1 MEIIKFIVDSLLI
14 FVAIHIGLTL
24 VGWVLKR
31 RVDSELNEVSKDLE
45 SEQLIPLTIDVDG
58 DQYLCYNSITQ
69 DFVCQGVDLVEIVK
83 RFKQRYPDKS
93 AAIFD
98 GNETAVCAL
107 KSQLKELDENISGIR
122 YTS

>member
-1 MEIIKFIVDSLLI
+1 MEIIEFIVDSLLI
-14 FVAIHIGLTL
+14 FVTIHIGLTL
-24 VGWVLKR
+24 VAWVVR
-31 RVDSELNEVSKDLE
+31 RRTDSGLDEVSKELE
-45 SEQLIPLTIDVDG
+45 SEQLIPLTIEVDG
-58 DQYLCYNSITQ
+58 EQYLCYNSLTQ

-98 GNETAVCAL
+98 GDETAVYAL
-107 KSQLKELDENISGIR
+107 KSQLKVLDENISGIR

>member
-1 MEIIKFIVDSLLI
+1 MEIIEFIVDSLLI
-14 FVAIHIGLTL
+14 FVTIHVGLTM
-24 VGWVLKR
+24 VAWVVR
-31 RVDSELNEVSKDLE
+31 RRTDSGLDEVSKELE
-45 SEQLIPLTIDVDG
+45 SEQLIPLTIEVDG
-58 DQYLCYNSITQ
+58 EQYLCYNSLTQ